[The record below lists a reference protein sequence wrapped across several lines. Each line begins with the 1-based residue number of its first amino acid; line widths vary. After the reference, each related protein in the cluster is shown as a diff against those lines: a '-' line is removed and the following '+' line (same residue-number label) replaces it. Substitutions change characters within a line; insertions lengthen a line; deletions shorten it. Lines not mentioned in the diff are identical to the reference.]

1 VLIQSNFKPAWWL
14 PNGHIQ
20 TLYPALLRQP
30 GSSITI
36 QRERLVTPD
45 NDFID
50 IDWCGEKNKPLVIL
64 LHGLT
69 GSSKSGY
76 ISGLQKILLKNGIR
90 SVALNFRGCSGEPN
104 HLARGYHS
112 GDTGDIHFL
121 YQTIRQ
127 REPDTRIAVI
137 GFSLGGN
144 VLLKWLGEY
153 ADKLSLNAAI
163 AVSVPLVLAEC
174 AIRLDNGFS
183 RIYRHHLIQGLIHYI
198 QNKQLYLEQLGA
210 VHEVDKIKQLGD
222 LSAIKSFWQYD
233 DRVVAR
239 LHGFRDVHHY
249 YQQSSS
255 RQYLHKIN
263 IATLIIQAADDPFM
277 TPNILPTNE
286 ELSSSVTLEV
296 TKYGGHV
303 GFISGNNPLH
313 PTYWLESRIVDFL
326 QKNRIAT

>member
-1 VLIQSNFKPAWWL
+1 MLIQSSFKPAWWL

-30 GSSITI
+30 GSPITI
-36 QRERLVTPD
+36 KRERLLTPD

-50 IDWCGEKNKPLVIL
+50 IDWCGEKNKALVIL

-69 GSSKSGY
+69 GSSKSSY
-76 ISGLQKILLKNGIR
+76 ISGLQKTLLKNGLR
-90 SVALNFRGCSGEPN
+90 SVVLNFRGCSGEPN
-104 HLARGYHS
+104 YLARGYHS

-127 REPDTRIAVI
+127 REPDTSIAVI

-153 ADKLSLNAAI
+153 AHKLSLNAAV

-174 AIRLDNGFS
+174 ATRLDSGFS
-183 RIYRHHLIQGLIHYI
+183 KIYRHNLIQGLITYI
-198 QNKQLYLEQLGA
+198 QNKQRYLEKIGA
-210 VHEVDKIKQLGD
+210 DHEADKIKQLGD

-233 DRVVAR
+233 DQVVAQ

-263 IATLIIQAADDPFM
+263 TATLIIQSRDDPFM
-277 TPNILPTNE
+277 TPDILPTNE

-296 TKYGGHV
+296 TEHGGHL
-303 GFISGNNPLH
+303 GFISGNNPLK
-313 PTYWLESRIVDFL
+313 PIYWLENRIVDFL
-326 QKNRIAT
+326 QKNQTAV